1 MSFGHA
7 RRMTAPLLVAVLLL
21 VFGVMPCQAAEKLF
35 RLGYLDHPGSALCRV
50 AATNGHFRE
59 EGLQVKLVQFQDT
72 ASGLAALEAGS
83 IDAGAFMA
91 GEALGQIARGKG
103 FRIIAGGGT
112 PTGTG
117 PLANLDENAQSE
129 QERRGIVVLVPANR
143 PAAEKGTIISLTAA
157 LIRAHRTLQQQSA
170 TARRATLQKLSQGT
184 AAPAI
189 HFDPNPDY
197 WRMLRIW
204 QGLGLQDAA
213 MPRDFLANHV
223 YEEIY
228 CDALDRLLLGPMD
241 PVLQELFS
249 KAVCTPNCCPANS
262 GRLFTLQGGS
272 TQ

>member
-1 MSFGHA
+1 MNFGHVHRIA
-7 RRMTAPLLVAVLLL
+7 APSLMAVLLL
-21 VFGVMPCQAAEKLF
+21 VSGVMPCHAAGKFF

-50 AATNGHFRE
+50 AATHGHFRE
-59 EGLQVKLVQFQDT
+59 EGLQVKLVKFQDT

-83 IDAGAFMA
+83 IDAGAFMV
-91 GEALGQIARGKG
+91 GEALGQIAKGKG

-112 PTGTG
+112 PTDTG
-117 PLANLDENAQSE
+117 PLASLDENHQGE

-143 PAAEKGTIISLTAA
+143 PVAEKGSIIGLTAA
-157 LIRAHRTLQQQSA
+157 LIRAHRTLQQQSPVV
-170 TARRATLQKLSQGT
+170 RQATLQKLSQGAT
-184 AAPAI
+184 VPNI

-213 MPRDFLANHV
+213 MPGDFLANHV

-228 CDALDRLLLGPMD
+228 CDALDRLLIGPMD

>member
-1 MSFGHA
+1 MNS
-7 RRMTAPLLVAVLLL
+7 RRVQRMTASLSMAVLLL
-21 VFGVMPCQAAEKLF
+21 VFDAMPCRAAGKIF

-59 EGLQVKLVQFQDT
+59 EGLQVRLVAFQDT
-72 ASGLAALEAGS
+72 AGGLAALEAGT

-91 GEALGQIARGKG
+91 GEALGAIARGKEL
-103 FRIIAGGGT
+103 RIIAGGGT
-112 PTGTG
+112 PIDTG
-117 PLANLDENAQSE
+117 PLAGLDENARSE

-157 LIRAHRTLQQQSA
+157 LIRAHRTLQQQPAA
-170 TARRATLQKLSQGT
+170 TRRATLQKLAQGT
-184 AAPAI
+184 VAPDI

-204 QGLGLQDAA
+204 QGLGLQSAA
-213 MPRDFLANHV
+213 MQRDFLANHV

-228 CDALDRLLLGPMD
+228 CDALDRLLMGPMD
-241 PVLQELFS
+241 PVLQDLFS

-272 TQ
+272 SQ